1 MFFCQNSLGGQGFLE
16 KLPGGYPY
24 FGFYSIF
31 INKCFEICLRG
42 VLYLPSPYPTSPPT
56 CVHLCESKDCCKLL
70 QPAMLKSLQLMLS
83 FAYGAHVWLGQ
94 K

>member
-1 MFFCQNSLGGQGFLE
+1 
-16 KLPGGYPY
+16 
-24 FGFYSIF
+24 
-31 INKCFEICLRG
+31 
-42 VLYLPSPYPTSPPT
+42 
-56 CVHLCESKDCCKLL
+56 VHLCESKDCCKLL